1 MEETGRE
8 VTCGAPVTPAVK
20 GWVKVKVKVEVHIV
34 IRSIAGYPL
43 FWQLHFN
50 CRDFS
55 SVEPLL

>member
-1 MEETGRE
+1 M
-8 VTCGAPVTPAVK
+8 TPAVK